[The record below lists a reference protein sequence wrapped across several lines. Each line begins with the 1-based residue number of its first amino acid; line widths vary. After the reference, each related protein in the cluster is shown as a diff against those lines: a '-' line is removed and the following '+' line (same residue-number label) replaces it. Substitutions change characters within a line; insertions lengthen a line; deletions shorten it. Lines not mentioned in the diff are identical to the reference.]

1 MTKTEKLQIYNL
13 LKTASDSF
21 YGFSSP
27 NFPDEAPDFED
38 DIIPEQA
45 SDLKGS
51 KIDGKT
57 ENRVSSQNGNQ
68 TTNLDSNPNTKTNI
82 GQTEKNIEASE
93 NNFGSEDSNISENE
107 RLSANSDSLSSVPSD
122 STIYDSLK
130 SDSATSSESNS
141 AEKTSSSLSSI
152 EQNVKSTIE
161 NINSKVLACKRCAL
175 CAGRRQAVPGMGAEN
190 PLVLV
195 IGEGPGEEEDKQGL
209 PFVGPAGQLLDK
221 MLAAIHLY
229 RNKNCYIANIVKC
242 RPPMNRVPYLEEA
255 DACRPFLD
263 AQIAALKPKAIL
275 CAGSTAVKNLLH
287 TNSGVMKLHGKVL
300 DYNGIPLVTT
310 WHPSALLRAPEN
322 KRPAWED
329 LKIFRNELL
338 KINPGY
344 ESD

>member
-38 DIIPEQA
+38 DIIPEKA
-45 SDLKGS
+45 SDLNES
-51 KIDGKT
+51 Q
-57 ENRVSSQNGNQ
+57 NSSQLEKANGNETSEQ
-68 TTNLDSNPNTKTNI
+68 YFNQNSNPNLNTKANV
-82 GQTEKNIEASE
+82 GQTEKAIKANASSSDFEKSNFSESEQNAAISAISESISKEPNSE
-93 NNFGSEDSNISENE
+93 N
-107 RLSANSDSLSSVPSD
+107 
-122 STIYDSLK
+122 SLK
-130 SDSATSSESNS
+130 SDSA
-141 AEKTSSSLSSI
+141 EKSSSLSSI
-152 EQNVKSTIE
+152 AQNEKSTIE

-242 RPPMNRVPYLEEA
+242 RPPMNRVPFPEEA

>member
-38 DIIPEQA
+38 DIIPEKA

-51 KIDGKT
+51 QI
-57 ENRVSSQNGNQ
+57 SSQNDGNA
-68 TTNLDSNPNTKTNI
+68 
-82 GQTEKNIEASE
+82 EKNIEASE

-107 RLSANSDSLSSVPSD
+107 RLSANSDSLNSVHSD
-122 STIYDSLK
+122 STIYDSLN
-130 SDSATSSESNS
+130 SDSANSSNAMISNSLESDSKESDS
-141 AEKTSSSLSSI
+141 AEKTSSSLSSSSFI

-242 RPPMNRVPYLEEA
+242 RPQMNRVPYPEEA

>member
-38 DIIPEQA
+38 DIIPEQT

-51 KIDGKT
+51 QIDSKT
-57 ENRVSSQNGNQ
+57 EEINAAS
-68 TTNLDSNPNTKTNI
+68 
-82 GQTEKNIEASE
+82 KNDFDSE
-93 NNFGSEDSNISENE
+93 NSNFSENE
-107 RLSANSDSLSSVPSD
+107 RLSANSNSLSSVHSD
-122 STIYDSLK
+122 STIYDSLN
-130 SDSATSSESNS
+130 SDSANSSNPTISDSLESDSKESDS
-141 AEKTSSSLSSI
+141 AEKTSSVA
-152 EQNVKSTIE
+152 QNVKSTIE

-242 RPPMNRVPYLEEA
+242 RPPMNRVPYPEES

>member
-38 DIIPEQA
+38 DIIPEKA
-45 SDLKGS
+45 IDLNES
-51 KIDGKT
+51 QI
-57 ENRVSSQNGNQ
+57 SSQLEKANV
-68 TTNLDSNPNTKTNI
+68 
-82 GQTEKNIEASE
+82 GQTETINAPSEANSNSRESNLSESEQNAAISVSDSKEPNSE
-93 NNFGSEDSNISENE
+93 N
-107 RLSANSDSLSSVPSD
+107 
-122 STIYDSLK
+122 SLK
-130 SDSATSSESNS
+130 SDSAENS
-141 AEKTSSSLSSI
+141 PSSSSLSSI
-152 EQNVKSTIE
+152 AQNEKSTIE

-242 RPPMNRVPYLEEA
+242 RPPMNRVPFPEEA

-300 DYNGIPLVTT
+300 DYNGIPIVTT

>member
-38 DIIPEQA
+38 DIIPEKA
-45 SDLKGS
+45 SDLN
-51 KIDGKT
+51 D
-57 ENRVSSQNGNQ
+57 SQIENQ
-68 TTNLDSNPNTKTNI
+68 TASQIKDEADVA
-82 GQTEKNIEASE
+82 TEI
-93 NNFGSEDSNISENE
+93 
-107 RLSANSDSLSSVPSD
+107 
-122 STIYDSLK
+122 
-130 SDSATSSESNS
+130 SDSAENSPSSQF
-141 AEKTSSSLSSI
+141 SSSLSSN
-152 EQNVKSTIE
+152 EKNEKSTIE

-242 RPPMNRVPYLEEA
+242 RPPMNRVPFPEEA

>member
-13 LKTASDSF
+13 LKKASDSF

-38 DIIPEQA
+38 DIVPDKTRDFSEN
-45 SDLKGS
+45 
-51 KIDGKT
+51 KI
-57 ENRVSSQNGNQ
+57 ENQ
-68 TTNLDSNPNTKTNI
+68 DFNPNSTNKTK
-82 GQTEKNIEASE
+82 
-93 NNFGSEDSNISENE
+93 NE
-107 RLSANSDSLSSVPSD
+107 INGTSS
-122 STIYDSLK
+122 
-130 SDSATSSESNS
+130 SDSA
-141 AEKTSSSLSSI
+141 EKSSSSISSHI
-152 EQNVKSTIE
+152 GQNEKSTIE
-161 NINSKVLACKRCAL
+161 NINSKILACKRCAL
-175 CAGRRQAVPGMGAEN
+175 CAGRRQAVPGMGVEN

-242 RPPMNRVPYLEEA
+242 RPPMNRVPYPEEA

-275 CAGSTAVKNLLH
+275 CAGSTAVKNLLR

-338 KINPGY
+338 KINPDY
-344 ESD
+344 EIN